1 MSVWWHLLR
10 GRREKGSSETTG
22 PVSDVKHSGMSPIR
36 AAVWETKAGS
46 QQQGNVC
53 GLKKKCVCA
62 YHVVSNWQLRPYVD
76 SFEGPETENLVSQ
89 SPHLAWGAMAGS
101 GGGLLLYFPFKRTFS
116 LNVFSAPRE
125 TGISPPVLRS
135 TEGRGNSNLQKPK
148 LNMTYDNS
156 LLYGPEIQRH
166 TSLKKCPEKRS
177 LIQVDLNCTSN
188 VALPLIA
195 SFTVWHKTN

>member
-1 MSVWWHLLR
+1 MCLCLPCGKQLAVEALCWQLWGAWNWKPCQSIPTLGLR
-10 GRREKGSSETTG
+10 G
-22 PVSDVKHSGMSPIR
+22 
-36 AAVWETKAGS
+36 
-46 QQQGNVC
+46 
-53 GLKKKCVCA
+53 
-62 YHVVSNWQLRPYVD
+62 
-76 SFEGPETENLVSQ
+76 
-89 SPHLAWGAMAGS
+89 MAGS

-177 LIQVDLNCTSN
+177 LIQVHLNCTSN

>member
-1 MSVWWHLLR
+1 MCLCLPCGKQLAVEALCWQLWGAWNWKPCQSIPTLGLR
-10 GRREKGSSETTG
+10 GDGGKWWWLVALLSFQKDLFLECFQ
-22 PVSDVKHSGMSPIR
+22 
-36 AAVWETKAGS
+36 WTK
-46 QQQGNVC
+46 
-53 GLKKKCVCA
+53 
-62 YHVVSNWQLRPYVD
+62 RD
-76 SFEGPETENLVSQ
+76 
-89 SPHLAWGAMAGS
+89 
-101 GGGLLLYFPFKRTFS
+101 
-116 LNVFSAPRE
+116 
-125 TGISPPVLRS
+125 GISPPVLRS

>member
-1 MSVWWHLLR
+1 MKHWGDFMSVWWHLLR

-22 PVSDVKHSGMSPIR
+22 PVSDLKHSGMSPIR

-89 SPHLAWGAMAGS
+89 SPHLAWGAWREVVVACCFTFLSKGP
-101 GGGLLLYFPFKRTFS
+101 FPWMFS
-116 LNVFSAPRE
+116 VNQERWDFSACFKVNWGPRQ
-125 TGISPPVLRS
+125 L
-135 TEGRGNSNLQKPK
+135 K
-148 LNMTYDNS
+148 LA
-156 LLYGPEIQRH
+156 
-166 TSLKKCPEKRS
+166 
-177 LIQVDLNCTSN
+177 
-188 VALPLIA
+188 VAQIKHD
-195 SFTVWHKTN
+195 VW